1 MKKSNEPVERRSVLS
16 FVLSILVGVII
27 LRYAIAESTG
37 ITSILLLFLSISII
51 LISILYFFFPALG
64 KEGIKYE
71 CKRCGKLTDENY
83 HGMCEN
89 CYRTYY
95 ADASRFVKKV

>member
-1 MKKSNEPVERRSVLS
+1 MKWSREPVERRSFLS
-16 FVLSILVGVII
+16 FLLSTLVGIII
-27 LRYAIAESTG
+27 LRYAIVEATG
-37 ITSILLLFLSISII
+37 ITAILLLFLSISII

-64 KEGIKYE
+64 KRGIKYE
-71 CKRCGKLTDENY
+71 CRRCGKLTDENF